1 MKLKRPVCWLV
12 PSSCHSPFISM
23 WLCPA
28 THPVRL
34 PHQKQTA
41 SKSKSETPKG
51 ERDGE
56 AVGHG
61 PAGLGGQG
69 QLPWSLSAPHAR
81 TSPTD
86 ATSHG
91 CMLSVPWVQSHPGLS
106 LRSWL
111 ADGPCYSRLL
121 FCQRFTGG
129 EVYSWVDLACLQRQ
143 QPLPTEGV
151 TGSLTPGPREGKL
164 SRALELKPGLSPRCW
179 LLTSAP

>member
-1 MKLKRPVCWLV
+1 
-12 PSSCHSPFISM
+12 M

-28 THPVRL
+28 THPMQL
-34 PHQKQTA
+34 PRQKQTA

-51 ERDGE
+51 EREGD

-61 PAGLGGQG
+61 PAGPGGRVQ
-69 QLPWSLSAPHAR
+69 QPWSLSAPHAR

-86 ATSHG
+86 AASPG
-91 CMLSVPWVQSHPGLS
+91 CMPSMPGVQSHPGLS
-106 LRSWL
+106 LRSCL

-129 EVYSWVDLACLQRQ
+129 DVYSWVDLACLQCQ
-143 QPLPTEGV
+143 QPLPTEGA
-151 TGSLTPGPREGKL
+151 TGSPTPTPGPREGKL

-179 LLTSAP
+179 LFTSAP